1 VIEAHLHLLGD
12 VAGRKVLELGFA
24 ESCSAVELASKG
36 AVVIAVDPSETR
48 VEAVRKVAADEAV
61 RLELHHGELADLAFV
76 RADTVDVVV
85 ADGSLDDVIDLDRLL
100 RQTNRVLR
108 SDGLLLFAVRHP
120 AAGPGSYFAGRTF
133 GALFAAL
140 QRTNFRVDTIV
151 EPEPVLVV
159 RARKLGV

>member
-1 VIEAHLHLLGD
+1 MIEDHLHLLGD
-12 VAGRKVLELGFA
+12 IAGRKVLELGFA
-24 ESCSAVELASKG
+24 ESCSAVELASLG
-36 AVVIAVDPSETR
+36 AVVIAVDPSIAR
-48 VEAVRKVAADEAV
+48 VDAVRKVANDEGV

-85 ADGSLDDVIDLDRLL
+85 VDGALDIVNDPDRLL
-100 RQTNRVLR
+100 RQSNRVLR
-108 SDGLLLFAVRHP
+108 SDGLLLLAVRHP

-133 GALFAAL
+133 GSLFASL
-140 QRTNFRVDTIV
+140 QRTNFRIDTIL